1 MKTMQVAISDQLAQE
16 IDALVEK
23 GWFADGSELMRMAL
37 IEFVRRHR
45 FELMEQF
52 QRDDI
57 AWALAQKESPA

>member
-1 MKTMQVAISDQLAQE
+1 VEISDQLAQE
-16 IDALVEK
+16 IETLVGK

-37 IEFVRRHR
+37 IEYIRRHR

-57 AWALAQKESPA
+57 DWALTQKGNPA